1 MNFGTQKHLP
11 LQGAE
16 NRSEVAVL
24 FNIRNGFIMEEKN
37 SKQIRK
43 TGRKPKSDPAVHRY
57 SINLN
62 AEENA
67 KFLALFDLSG
77 MNAKAHFITA
87 CIFQKTVKTVKIDM
101 NAVEYHERLTKFF
114 GQFRG
119 IATNYNQIV
128 KLLNANFSDKK
139 ALAYLYK
146 LEKQTIEMVQI
157 CKEIATLTAEFEK
170 KHLNKE

>member
-1 MNFGTQKHLP
+1 
-11 LQGAE
+11 
-16 NRSEVAVL
+16 
-24 FNIRNGFIMEEKN
+24 MEEKDRKKI
-37 SKQIRK
+37 SK
-43 TGRKPKSDPAVHRY
+43 TGRKPKNDPAVNRY

-62 AEENA
+62 AEDNA
-67 KFLALFDLSG
+67 KFLALFDQSG
-77 MNAKAHFITA
+77 MKVKAHFITA

-101 NAVEYHERLTKFF
+101 DAIEYHAGLTKFF

-139 ALAYLYK
+139 ASAYLFK
-146 LEKQTIEMVQI
+146 LEKESKEM
-157 CKEIATLTAEFEK
+157 KELLIKVLILTEEFEK